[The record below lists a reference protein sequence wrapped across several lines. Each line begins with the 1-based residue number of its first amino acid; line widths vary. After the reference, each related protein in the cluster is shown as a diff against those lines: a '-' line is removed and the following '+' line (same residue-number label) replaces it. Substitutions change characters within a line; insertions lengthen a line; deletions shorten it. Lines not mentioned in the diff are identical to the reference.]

1 MERRLQLIFAISIAA
16 VLPLAQTHAADK
28 ETKKID
34 DGKKLYK
41 TLNCALCH
49 SIAGTGG
56 CLAPDLN
63 GVTKRH
69 DKKYLQLRLGKNS
82 EDDFVKLIG
91 HAELV
96 PHPRF
101 AATQVDSL
109 ISYLN
114 TLNNKVAEQKNPHL
128 AHKASDK
135 SNTQASQPKTR
146 NEQDQAKQLKAGKE
160 LFYNGGCLA
169 CHSVGG
175 LGGTTAAAL
184 DGVSARRNR
193 ENIEELL
200 KSPSSAGAD
209 IMPRA
214 PLSDSQRESLIDFL
228 MSLAP
233 KN

>member
-1 MERRLQLIFAISIAA
+1 MGHRIQLTFAIGIVAT
-16 VLPLAQTHAADK
+16 LPLAQAYAADID
-28 ETKKID
+28 TKKINE
-34 DGKKLYK
+34 GKKLYK

-49 SIAGTGG
+49 SISGTGG

-109 ISYLN
+109 LAYLK
-114 TLNNKVAEQKNPHL
+114 TLNDKASEQKNPHL
-128 AHKASDK
+128 ANKASDK
-135 SNTQASQPKTR
+135 PNMQVSQAKML
-146 NEQDQAKQLKAGKE
+146 NEQEKAKQLKAGKE

-184 DGVSARRNR
+184 DGVSTRRTR
-193 ENIEELL
+193 ANIEELF
-200 KSPSSAGAD
+200 
-209 IMPRA
+209 
-214 PLSDSQRESLIDFL
+214 LS
-228 MSLAP
+228 
-233 KN
+233 